1 MDTRSMMTGRAGAIL
16 AAMVFCG
23 LGGASAQTPAPTPD
37 CASGPFVVVNLAVKN
52 PDQATSKAFDQVANK
67 AIALPGDAEDLRKEL
82 EKYTNLDQLPNNI
95 PDPNEDE
102 NLFSTLGK
110 SLDKSNTRWIMGKGT
125 PVTVY
130 VIFNHDQQKVPKVDF
145 TEKER
150 KTRLE
155 TDLATLIQLA
165 QKINAAAETT
175 QATPPKSSFAVFKE
189 CHSLGRDRSTLG
201 VTATADLKSPAS
213 DDTTGPAKGN
223 INVTTGPTEHAFL
236 SADLAVNSINE
247 VKLDSGN
254 LVPTDNPSQFYV
266 GFNLMVGDVLSE
278 ETSFWKSL
286 TGKLLIEASK
296 HPTDSWG
303 IAIGTRFKSL
313 NLRLLQLDT
322 FSPWVGY
329 IWNRND
335 TLKGHEYKGDWR
347 FGISLNLD
355 KALGWVQ

>member
-1 MDTRSMMTGRAGAIL
+1 MDIRSMMTGKAGAIL

-23 LGGASAQTPAPTPD
+23 LGGAFAQTPAPAPAPSPD
-37 CASGPFVVVNLAVKN
+37 CKSGPFVVINLAVDS
-52 PDQATSKAFDQVANK
+52 PDKVANK
-67 AIALPGDAEDLRKEL
+67 AVAFSTDAQDLRTEL
-82 EKYTNLDQLPNNI
+82 EKYTNLTDLPNKL
-95 PDPNEDE
+95 PPPSEDGM
-102 NLFSTLGK
+102 LFSTLG
-110 SLDKSNTRWIMGKGT
+110 SFMDKGNTRWIMGKGT

-165 QKINAAAETT
+165 QKIRTT
-175 QATPPKSSFAVFKE
+175 EALAPTTSSFAVFKE
-189 CHSLGRDRSTLG
+189 CHSLGRVRSTLE

-254 LVPTDNPSQFYV
+254 LVPKDNPSQFYV
-266 GFNLMVGDVLSE
+266 GFNYMVGDVLTE
-278 ETSFWKSL
+278 ETSFWKSI